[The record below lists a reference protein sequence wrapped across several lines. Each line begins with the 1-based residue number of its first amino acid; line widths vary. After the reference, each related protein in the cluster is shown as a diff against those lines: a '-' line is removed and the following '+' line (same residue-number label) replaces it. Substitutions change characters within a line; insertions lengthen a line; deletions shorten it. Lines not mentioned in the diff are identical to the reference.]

1 MKKPRPPRAPYC
13 LCGSLRRGIL
23 QQVSPSRHSMY
34 YFSGA
39 NRRANAYFAK
49 VKDYHTKLMQYRE
62 ENGQLRE
69 LTVTITLSEYR
80 ELVASSVLQHN
91 YIDQIDDLTQA
102 VDFLCQVALELA
114 PELVGAV
121 QPAVKREVP
130 LAVFEAL
137 LRVAKDGDA
146 DA

>member
-1 MKKPRPPRAPYC
+1 MADRLKTSY
-13 LCGSLRRGIL
+13 GVFEQDDFVEDS
-23 QQVSPSRHSMY
+23 
-34 YFSGA
+34 
-39 NRRANAYFAK
+39 
-49 VKDYHTKLMQYRE
+49 
-62 ENGQLRE
+62 GQLRE

-80 ELVASSVLQHN
+80 ELVASSVLQRD

-137 LRVAKDGDA
+137 LRVAKERDA

>member
-1 MKKPRPPRAPYC
+1 MSSYLKTGGFYE
-13 LCGSLRRGIL
+13 
-23 QQVSPSRHSMY
+23 QDDFV
-34 YFSGA
+34 
-39 NRRANAYFAK
+39 
-49 VKDYHTKLMQYRE
+49 E

-80 ELVASSVLQHN
+80 ELVASSVLKQG

-137 LRVAKDGDA
+137 LRVAKERDA

>member
-1 MKKPRPPRAPYC
+1 MSSYLKTGGFYE
-13 LCGSLRRGIL
+13 
-23 QQVSPSRHSMY
+23 QDDFV
-34 YFSGA
+34 
-39 NRRANAYFAK
+39 
-49 VKDYHTKLMQYRE
+49 E
-62 ENGQLRE
+62 ESGQLRE

-80 ELVASSVLQHN
+80 ELVTSSVLQHN

-130 LAVFEAL
+130 PAVFEAL
-137 LRVAKDGDA
+137 LRVAKERDA